1 MQETPD
7 PQTPPEVPHQDPQE
21 VPPQD
26 PQQEGL
32 PPDDPGQ
39 ALDEI
44 TSPAGRRSRIMA
56 ARASGASGR
65 AIR

>member
-32 PPDDPGQ
+32 PADDPDG
-39 ALDEI
+39 EEV
-44 TSPAGRRSRIMA
+44 
-56 ARASGASGR
+56 GAE
-65 AIR
+65 APLA